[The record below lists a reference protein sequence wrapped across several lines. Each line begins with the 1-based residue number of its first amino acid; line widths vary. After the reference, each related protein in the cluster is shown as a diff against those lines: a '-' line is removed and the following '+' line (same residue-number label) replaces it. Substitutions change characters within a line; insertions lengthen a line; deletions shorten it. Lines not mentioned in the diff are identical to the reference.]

1 MGVIGIP
8 GLPQA
13 WPTAPPADV
22 GLAPDIAAALQD
34 AFAAGEYRGLH
45 GLLIAR
51 HGKLAVEQYFD
62 GADESW
68 GHPLDNPQHGPDMLH
83 DMRSV
88 TKSVVSLLYG
98 IALAEGRVPD
108 TSTRLFDALPDY
120 AALATTPLQRR
131 ITIGHV
137 LSMRMGIAWNED
149 MTYAD
154 PRNGEREM
162 EAAKDRNHYVLS
174 RPMAE
179 APGKRWV
186 YCGGATALLGLL
198 IARGTG
204 QRLEA
209 YAAERL
215 FAPLGIFEWE
225 WVNGSDGFA
234 AASSGLRLKAR
245 DMARIGQLMLDRGQ
259 AFGNRVVPPGWL
271 AVSFKPR
278 AVVESGLHYGYQW
291 WIGHLLQSGKP
302 WAAAFGNGGQRLFVI
317 PSLDLTVAILAGN
330 YNKADQWK
338 MPVRLMSRIVI
349 PSIIAS

>member
-1 MGVIGIP
+1 MGVFGIP
-8 GLPQA
+8 GLPNG
-13 WPTAPPADV
+13 WTAASPAEL
-22 GLAPDIAAALQD
+22 GLAADIIARLDDGQ
-34 AFAAGEYRGLH
+34 AAGDYGGLH
-45 GLLIAR
+45 ALLIAR
-51 HGKLAVEQYFD
+51 HGRLAVERYYD

-68 GHPLDNPQHGPDMLH
+68 GHPLDSPAHGPELLH

-98 IALAEGRVPD
+98 IALAEGLVPA
-108 TSTRLFDALPDY
+108 TATRLFDALPDY
-120 AALATTPLQRR
+120 AELASSPLHRR
-131 ITIGHV
+131 LTIGHV

-154 PRNGEREM
+154 PKNGEREM
-162 EAAKDRNHYVLS
+162 EAAADRYRYVLS
-174 RPMAE
+174 RPMLE

-198 IARGTG
+198 IARGSG

-209 YAAERL
+209 FAADRL
-215 FAPLGIFEWE
+215 FAPLGIAEWE
-225 WVNGSDGFA
+225 WINGSDGQA

-245 DMARIGQLMLDRGQ
+245 DMARLGQLVLDRGH
-259 AFGNRVVPPGWL
+259 AFGRRIVPPGWL

-278 AVVESGLHYGYQW
+278 AAVESGLHYGYQW

-317 PSLDLTVAILAGN
+317 PSLGLTVAIMAGN

-349 PSIIAS
+349 PSVVSA